1 MSLTQTWSQSPTN
14 ELVAIH
20 HLKRF
25 CYTAHVFTS
34 WSAVKENGLLFCAA
48 KVCVSESPA
57 QVGTHSFSDM
67 ERFTRIR
74 KMSNNVKLSLQT
86 TIRRRR
92 KKKITSDYK
101 IHQILIFCGT
111 QSNMILRYIQHVY
124 TVHLDAMKR
133 CKSGT
138 KSEYCYGHTIYINSL
153 LHISIMLLC
162 ASPAL
167 YVRGKYTFYSPTF
180 IWLVLSLNEDF
191 SYKVVGVL
199 NTHDCYIT
207 V

>member
-92 KKKITSDYK
+92 KKKNHFRLQDTSDP
-101 IHQILIFCGT
+101 HILWHSIKHDT
-111 QSNMILRYIQHVY
+111 
-124 TVHLDAMKR
+124 
-133 CKSGT
+133 
-138 KSEYCYGHTIYINSL
+138 EIYPTCI
-153 LHISIMLLC
+153 
-162 ASPAL
+162 
-167 YVRGKYTFYSPTF
+167 YSP
-180 IWLVLSLNEDF
+180 S
-191 SYKVVGVL
+191 
-199 NTHDCYIT
+199 
-207 V
+207 